1 MGRQSWK
8 TWKIEK
14 CKKIKFKKIVK
25 NRKKQNFTDL
35 TQNPVTT
42 FLLSKRKHSWLF
54 FEIGIENGFLGGT
67 FQKNQK
73 MPKKNAFFSRLSLLN
88 TLETRRRRG
97 SIGAS

>member
-54 FEIGIENGFLGGT
+54 FEIGIENGFLGGGAGMHRLRVCT
-67 FQKNQK
+67 VARIQ
-73 MPKKNAFFSRLSLLN
+73 SR
-88 TLETRRRRG
+88 EG
-97 SIGAS
+97 

>member
-54 FEIGIENGFLGGT
+54 FEIGIENGFLATKNGFLGT
-67 FQKNQK
+67 KNE
-73 MPKKNAFFSRLSLLN
+73 KK
-88 TLETRRRRG
+88 
-97 SIGAS
+97 